1 MDIYLKTTILDVNT
15 FLPMEYESKNV
26 SQVKDRR
33 KKTNTPRIHTSNLS
47 LIEYG
52 IIVEI
57 LATLLYHGTKPI

>member
-1 MDIYLKTTILDVNT
+1 
-15 FLPMEYESKNV
+15 MEYESKNV

-57 LATLLYHGTKPI
+57 FGNTIVSWDETYLAYN